1 MRSFGVWVWTALALI
16 AAGNCFGSQTSDDYY
31 DWIGRRLPRRQI
43 LLTKDSGC
51 AFSFI
56 SVWAFIFAIG
66 FIGATITLLSDP
78 EETPTPITIATVT
91 PTPTQTP
98 TPSPTFD
105 PHPNPHPNYGSG
117 TGVGGFVNTLS
128 S

>member
-51 AFSFI
+51 AFSLI
-56 SVWAFIFAIG
+56 SVWAIFFAIG
-66 FIGATITLLSDP
+66 LVGATITLWNEP
-78 EETPTPITIATVT
+78 EETPTAT
-91 PTPTQTP
+91 PTPTQAPTPASTFTP
-98 TPSPTFD
+98 TPTTVPAQESG
-105 PHPNPHPNYGSG
+105 GS
-117 TGVGGFVNTLS
+117 
-128 S
+128 